1 MVGAGFGTSG
11 AAQIGG
17 GFATLFIMHITV
29 KLLKQSPFI
38 KTTVTMNSRQQP
50 HAPAP
55 VFSYG
60 LIRRTNFVLASK
72 QRAETGFW
80 PELPVSGTGALLFT
94 IKFYAATNGENSEKI
109 CFQ

>member
-1 MVGAGFGTSG
+1 
-11 AAQIGG
+11 
-17 GFATLFIMHITV
+17 MHITV

-38 KTTVTMNSRQQP
+38 KTTVTMNSRQHP